1 MTVVVAH
8 PSECQMSKRK
18 PATAQ
23 KRARSPKN
31 VAQKRARSPKNAAK
45 AQRAKQAIVRSPKD
59 SRLLAAGSTE
69 SLLQRHSDSKQ
80 EGSLVENS
88 AIAFPD
94 DCKQTKAWDGQ
105 VAR

>member
-23 KRARSPKN
+23 KRARSPKT
-31 VAQKRARSPKNAAK
+31 AK

-59 SRLLAAGSTE
+59 SRLRSVAAGSTE
-69 SLLQRHSDSKQ
+69 SLLQRHSDSKTRHLKNHDRRCDYYHDPQ
-80 EGSLVENS
+80 H
-88 AIAFPD
+88 
-94 DCKQTKAWDGQ
+94 Q
-105 VAR
+105 